1 MKVKSTGALTAIALA
16 VMGTLAL
23 VSVRSF
29 AVELSYPFERAYHGF
44 RAVVWSRVSGAFQ
57 ASSANAENIRLR
69 RRVAELE
76 IANADIVRLKS
87 ENARLRS
94 ALNFVERASGSW
106 IAASVLSR
114 NGGAAGVWD
123 SLRVDKGSLAGV
135 QEGSVVIVPAGLVG
149 VVSQITPHTSEILL
163 LTDRSVKVACE
174 TDLGVRGILSGGDA
188 EYLSLDHVKGAE
200 TIRPGMRLFTS
211 GSGGVFPKGMLVG
224 TLQGVRRDANG
235 LVCGGEVLP
244 AVDFSALEDVFIRRE
259 K

>member
-1 MKVKSTGALTAIALA
+1 MKVKSTGTLATIALA

-29 AVELSYPFERAYHGF
+29 AVELAYPFERAYHGF
-44 RAVVWSRVSGAFQ
+44 RTVVWNRVAGAFQ
-57 ASSANAENIRLR
+57 ASSANAENFRLR

-76 IANADIVRLKS
+76 IANADIARLKS

-94 ALNFVERASGSW
+94 ALNFVERASESW
-106 IAASVLSR
+106 MAASILSR
-114 NGGAAGVWD
+114 NGGAAGVSD
-123 SLRVDKGSLAGV
+123 SFRVDKGSLAGV
-135 QEGSVVIVPAGLVG
+135 QEGSVVIAPAGLVG
-149 VVSQITPHTSEILL
+149 VVSRITPHTSEILL

-174 TDLGVRGILSGGDA
+174 AELGARGILSGGDA
-188 EYLSLDHVKGAE
+188 EYLSFDHAKGAE
-200 TIRPGMRLFTS
+200 VIRPGMKLFTS
-211 GSGGVFPKGMLVG
+211 GSGGVFPKGVPVG